1 MQPPAAFQTGDI
13 LRGIIPLDVDW
24 TELERTQQQQ
34 QQQNRLQQLHRQTA
48 V

>member
-24 TELERTQQQQ
+24 TELERNQ